1 MGYDGAPTSA
11 RKWRSYGECVNK
23 LARPHEGVKMYV
35 SVRRG
40 GMSDTQKLDIDR
52 IRTQDF
58 DHVWHPMMQHEGMTK
73 DDLLVIVSGDGCE
86 VTDADGKTYLDTYA
100 GIWNVNVGYG
110 RQEIIDAVHKQM
122 QELPFYPQTQISVP
136 AARLAGRLAELLPG
150 DLNHFFFVNSGSE
163 ANETAIKVAR
173 QYGRSTHPGE
183 NRYKIICRYQGY
195 HGFTMGAMS
204 ATGQTGRRSLYEPLA
219 PGFVHVEPPSGKA
232 HGPDEIAKVI
242 EREGPETVAAVLAEP
257 IIGGG
262 GVLVPPDDYL
272 PGLREVCDHYG
283 CLLMLDEVI
292 TGFGRTGKMFGCE
305 HWGVV
310 PDVMTIAKGISSG
323 YLPLGACCVSDKVF
337 DAFRAEGNEFSQ
349 VSTYG
354 GHPTCCAAALANLDI
369 LTRERLWENS
379 EEVGSHLLSRLDE
392 MSSSPLVKEVRGKG
406 LMLAVELQNEDG
418 TELDAARTGRF
429 AKALRS
435 AGVIVGKMSHVQAG
449 SEPVFT
455 LSPPLILEA
464 EQADRIAAAFAT
476 ALREIS

>member
-1 MGYDGAPTSA
+1 M
-11 RKWRSYGECVNK
+11 RSSE
-23 LARPHEGVKMYV
+23 
-35 SVRRG
+35 
-40 GMSDTQKLDIDR
+40 TLDVEHV
-52 IRTQDF
+52 RTQDL

-86 VTDADGKTYLDTYA
+86 VTDADGKTYLDAYA

-110 RQEIIDAVHKQM
+110 RQEIIDAVHEQM
-122 QELPFYPQTQISVP
+122 QELAFYPQTQISVP
-136 AARLAGRLAELLPG
+136 AARLAARLADLLPG

-173 QYGRSTHPGE
+173 QYGRATHPGE
-183 NRYKIICRYQGY
+183 NRYKIISRYQGY

-204 ATGQTGRRSLYEPLA
+204 ATGQTLRRSQYEPLA
-219 PGFVHVEPPSGKA
+219 PGFVQVEPPSGEA
-232 HGPDEIAKVI
+232 HGSDVIAKLI
-242 EREGPETVAAVLAEP
+242 EREGPDTVAAVIVEP

-272 PGLREVCDHYG
+272 PGIREVCDRYG
-283 CLLMLDEVI
+283 CLLIFDEVI

-305 HWGVV
+305 HWGIV
-310 PDVMTIAKGISSG
+310 PDVMTIAKGVSSG
-323 YLPLGACCVSDKVF
+323 YLPVGACSVTDTVF
-337 DAFRAEGNEFSQ
+337 DAFKGEASEGKEFSQ

-354 GHPTCCAAALANLDI
+354 GHPSCCAAALANLDI

-379 EEVGSHLLSRLDE
+379 ERVGEYLLTRLSE
-392 MSSSPLVKEVRGKG
+392 ISSPLVKEVRGKG

-418 TELDAARTGRF
+418 TELDVHRTGRF
-429 AKALRS
+429 GKALRD
-435 AGVIVGKMSHVQAG
+435 AGVITGKMSHVREG

-455 LSPPLILEA
+455 LSPPLILKE
-464 EQADRIAAAFAT
+464 EQADRIAGGFVT

>member
-1 MGYDGAPTSA
+1 
-11 RKWRSYGECVNK
+11 
-23 LARPHEGVKMYV
+23 
-35 SVRRG
+35 
-40 GMSDTQKLDIDR
+40 
-52 IRTQDF
+52 
-58 DHVWHPMMQHEGMTK
+58 MMQHQGMTK
-73 DDLLVIVSGDGCE
+73 DDLLVIVSADGCE
-86 VTDADGKTYLDTYA
+86 VTDADGKTYLDAYA

-110 RQEIIDAVHKQM
+110 RQEIIDAVHEQM
-122 QELPFYPQTQISVP
+122 RELAFYPQTQISVP
-136 AARLAGRLAELLPG
+136 AARLAARLADLLPG

-183 NRYKIICRYQGY
+183 NRYKIISRHQGY

-204 ATGQTGRRSLYEPLA
+204 ATGQTLRRSQYEPLV
-219 PGFVHVEPPSGKA
+219 PGFIRIEPPQGDA
-232 HGPDEIAKVI
+232 YGADTVAKVI
-242 EREGPETVAAVLAEP
+242 EREGPDTVAAIIAEP

-272 PGLREVCDHYG
+272 PGLREVCDRYG
-283 CLLMLDEVI
+283 CLLILDEVI

-310 PDVMTIAKGISSG
+310 PDVMTIAKGVSSG
-323 YLPLGACCVSDKVF
+323 YLPLGACAVSEKVF
-337 DAFRAEGNEFSQ
+337 DAFKGEADEGKEFSQ

-354 GHPTCCAAALANLDI
+354 GHPTCCAAALANLEI

-379 EEVGSHLLSRLDE
+379 EQVGDYLLGRLRDIE
-392 MSSSPLVKEVRGKG
+392 SPLIKEVRGKG

-418 TELDAARTGRF
+418 TELDGDRTGRF
-429 AKALRS
+429 GKALRA
-435 AGVIVGKMSHVQAG
+435 AGVITGKMSHVREG

-455 LSPPLILEA
+455 MSPPLILKE
-464 EQADRIAAAFAT
+464 EQADRIAGAFVT